1 MEIKNELTNMINK
14 IYDSTKQR
22 IEKIILENKI
32 ESKFKNESSSY
43 SLYIKDSMFVFKLYG
58 YLLNDRIIIYGKHNI
73 PNYSIIVNDNTQ
85 DTYCITSSKD
95 YVIKITLDNE
105 EYTRSGILLNYTKD
119 LEEVKVIKVGK
130 KYYKYKG

>member
-1 MEIKNELTNMINK
+1 MDNIYVIIFIVLSLLIYNLISYIQVNK
-14 IYDSTKQR
+14 KQ
-22 IEKIILENKI
+22 KIILNSNNIYLSKNKKNFVSSYINKI

-95 YVIKITLDNE
+95 YVIKIN
-105 EYTRSGILLNYTKD
+105 
-119 LEEVKVIKVGK
+119 
-130 KYYKYKG
+130 